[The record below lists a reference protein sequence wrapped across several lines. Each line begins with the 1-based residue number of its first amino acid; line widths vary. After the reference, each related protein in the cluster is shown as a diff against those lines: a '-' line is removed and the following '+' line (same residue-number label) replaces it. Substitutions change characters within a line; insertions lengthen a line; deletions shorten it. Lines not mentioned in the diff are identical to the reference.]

1 MERAMQFRTTEY
13 HTLKKIDNS
22 RLVRPSSPAR
32 LQEFW
37 RRVAVGVGLAA
48 CLLFYAWQHFE
59 CIQIRYQIE
68 QLNSERAQ
76 AAELNQQL
84 HLEVATLRA
93 PKRVDAIASRLG
105 LTVPVPGQV
114 APPEGS
120 GEPVLAQAR
129 GVSQTSRP

>member
-1 MERAMQFRTTEY
+1 MEYQTTEY
-13 HTLKKIDNS
+13 HTQKRIDNS

-32 LQEFW
+32 MRDFW
-37 RRVAVGVGLAA
+37 RRVAAGVGMAA
-48 CLLFYAWQHFE
+48 CLLFYSWQHFE

-68 QLNSERAQ
+68 QLNSQRIQ
-76 AAELNQQL
+76 ASELNQQL

-114 APPEGS
+114 PPADGQ

-129 GVSQTSRP
+129 SVSQTVRP